1 LKHKYCYSGKKMGVK
16 AMTED
21 DKTKQAVKRER
32 LSNLSNTVNMKKD

>member
-1 LKHKYCYSGKKMGVK
+1 
-16 AMTED
+16 MTGD